1 MREREK
7 YFFFL
12 LSCPPHFFPHYYYCH
27 LVAFPD
33 IRRIESPIPPFLIE
47 WKIKVT
53 RSMKNIA
60 SRDHTLHPRLY
71 LILFHLFFF
80 FSFWADL
87 FLFYLLLLLS
97 SIILFFFFFLF
108 GALSL
113 YSCYVCVCHSCRSAL
128 LSLLSSLEQALFF
141 LFFFVSFLCV
151 VREFVWKYNPRP
163 PLSSP
168 WYYIVVVCGT
178 DPHHT
183 LTHKI
188 LRSLDVIL
196 LMKKKGIFTHTH
208 TKKNRINFLPPK

>member
-1 MREREK
+1 M
-7 YFFFL
+7 
-12 LSCPPHFFPHYYYCH
+12 SAPFFPP
-27 LVAFPD
+27 LLLLPFGSFP
-33 IRRIESPIPPFLIE
+33 RHSKNRKPYTTIPDRMKDQSNTIDE
-47 WKIKVT
+47 
-53 RSMKNIA
+53 KNIA

-97 SIILFFFFFLF
+97 SIILFFFFFF
-108 GALSL
+108 SELSL
-113 YSCYVCVCHSCRSAL
+113 SILVMCVCVCVCHSCRSAL

-141 LFFFVSFLCV
+141 LFLFVSFLCV

-208 TKKNRINFLPPK
+208 TQKNRINFLPPK